1 MRLTYGVVAA
11 SLVEMSDQKK
21 EEILIDVLG
30 APHRSGGEL
39 LFYCPKCKHHK
50 PKLSCNVRK
59 NVFKCWV
66 CNFTGTSLRR
76 LVKRYGS
83 YKHKQEWGQ
92 FDDKIDLSSTNFSD
106 TLFGWEEE
114 NETTINLPKEFITL
128 TGKHNSLSNIPLRYL
143 YERGISKED
152 ILKWK
157 IGYCPDG
164 EYAGR
169 VIVPSFNLEGKINYF
184 VGRSYRDDWMKY
196 KNPSLHKNSIIFNE
210 LYVDWDNDL
219 TLTEGAFDAIVAGNA
234 IPLLGSTLPE
244 TSRLFQEVAKHDTPI
259 YVALDPDAEKKAK
272 YLIRD
277 MLQYGIELYKIDVRG
292 FQDVGSMTKA
302 EFAERKAE
310 ALPMTADSLFK
321 YQLQGIV

>member
-1 MRLTYGVVAA
+1 M
-11 SLVEMSDQKK
+11 SDSHKEQILVE
-21 EEILIDVLG
+21 ILHTPL
-30 APHRSGGEL
+30 RSGGEL

-50 PKLSCNVRK
+50 AKLSCNVRK

-66 CNFTGTSLRR
+66 CNFTGTNLTR

-83 YKHKQEWGQ
+83 YKQKQEWSKY
-92 FDDKIDLSSTNFSD
+92 DDKIDLSSTSFAD
-106 TLFGWEEE
+106 TLFGQQEA
-114 NETTINLPKEFITL
+114 NETLLNLPKEFITL

-157 IGYCPDG
+157 IGYCLDG
-164 EYAGR
+164 EYGGR
-169 VIVPSFNLEGKINYF
+169 IIVPSFNLEGKINYF
-184 VGRSYRDDWMKY
+184 IGRSYRDDWMKY

-210 LYVDWDNDL
+210 LYVDWDSDL
-219 TLTEGAFDAIVAGNA
+219 VLTEGVFDAIVAGNA

-259 YVALDPDAEKKAK
+259 YIALDPDAEKKAK

-292 FQDVGSMTKA
+292 FQDVGSMTKQ
-302 EFAERKAE
+302 EFLERKE
-310 ALPMTADSLFK
+310 TALPMNAESLFK
-321 YQLQGIV
+321 YQLQGII

>member
-1 MRLTYGVVAA
+1 
-11 SLVEMSDQKK
+11 MSDQKK
-21 EEILIDVLG
+21 EQILNEILG
-30 APHRSGGEL
+30 TPHHSGGEL

-50 PKLSCNVRK
+50 PKLSCNLRK

-66 CNFTGTSLRR
+66 CHFTGTSLTR

-83 YKHKQEWGQ
+83 FKHKQEWAMY
-92 FDDKIDLSSTNFSD
+92 DDKIDLSSTSLAD
-106 TLFGWEEE
+106 TLFGQQEAP
-114 NETTINLPKEFITL
+114 ETLLNLPKEFITL
-128 TGKHNSLSNIPLRYL
+128 TGKHNSSNNVPIRYL
-143 YERGISKED
+143 YERGVSKQD

-169 VIVPSFNLEGKINYF
+169 IIVPSFNLEGRINYF
-184 VGRSYRDDWMKY
+184 IGRSYRDDWMKY
-196 KNPSLHKNSIIFNE
+196 KNPQLHKNSIIFNE
-210 LYVDWDNDL
+210 LYVDWDSDL
-219 TLTEGAFDAIVAGNA
+219 TLTEGVFDAIVIGNA

-272 YLIRD
+272 NLIRD

-292 FQDVGSMTKA
+292 FQDVGSMTKD
-302 EFAERKAE
+302 EFAERKSSAI
-310 ALPMTADSLFK
+310 PMTTESLFK